1 MISSLDFQRKLRF
14 LKSLASG
21 NLFGKPK
28 LASQQMVDLAIFLF
42 NVAERNPM
50 NQLSS
55 IVLFTEY
62 ASYGTT

>member
-1 MISSLDFQRKLRF
+1 MQNKKKNPQKNTSPFQ
-14 LKSLASG
+14 KSLASG

-28 LASQQMVDLAIFLF
+28 LA
-42 NVAERNPM
+42 NPM

-62 ASYGTT
+62 ASYGTTQDWNA